1 MQKRKSFGKK
11 NENTTIYVVKPDYQD
26 GVEGAIRGKNGFLR
40 IIDINVKEK
49 QIDVKT
55 YSPYLREYKLDKE
68 HQFSFEDVSF
78 N

>member
-1 MQKRKSFGKK
+1 MVWKELF
-11 NENTTIYVVKPDYQD
+11 
-26 GVEGAIRGKNGFLR
+26 RGKNGFLR